1 MAYGGWGRC
10 VTEATHWAWRNGVT
24 EGNGE
29 GYFVGPISPT
39 GLLMR
44 FRGRV
49 GMVVTSYGM
58 DGVVGPRGHHLRI
71 VAAKLAIDPR

>member
-1 MAYGGWGRC
+1 
-10 VTEATHWAWRNGVT
+10 
-24 EGNGE
+24 
-29 GYFVGPISPT
+29 
-39 GLLMR
+39 MR